1 MKLQRL
7 KWCGG
12 LFAVCLALSSP
23 TALATDAPN
32 LDWPGMALYQKAN
45 AALAAPAPGQAR
57 VVFMGDSI
65 TEFWDKPGKAMF
77 ANPAFVNRGVSGQTS
92 SQMLVRFR
100 QDVIALQ
107 PQVVVILAGTNDIA
121 GNTGPIGNETIAGHL
136 ESMVD
141 LARANGIRVVL
152 ASLVPANAYPWA
164 PELRPA
170 ERVVGL
176 NRLIQAMTQRRG
188 LVHLDFFSPM
198 VDNQQGCQRA
208 LCDDGVHPNAA
219 GYRVMQPLAEQAIR
233 AALAAPAAR

>member
-1 MKLQRL
+1 M
-7 KWCGG
+7 CGG
-12 LFAVCLALSSP
+12 LLAAWV
-23 TALATDAPN
+23 ALAALPVQAADEPK

-45 AALAAPAPGQAR
+45 AALGAPAPGQAR

-65 TEFWDKPGKAMF
+65 TEFWDKAKLAMF

-107 PQVVVILAGTNDIA
+107 PSVVVILAGTNDIA
-121 GNTGPIGNETIAGHL
+121 GNTGPVSVETIAGHL

-141 LARANGIRVVL
+141 LAQANGIRVVL
-152 ASLVPANAYPWA
+152 AALVPAKAYYWA

-176 NRLIQAMTQRRG
+176 NRLIRAMAQRRG
-188 LVHLDFFSPM
+188 LVHLDFFTPM
-198 VDNQQGCQRA
+198 ADEQLGCKRDY
-208 LCDDGVHPNAA
+208 CDDGVHPNAA
-219 GYRVMQPLAEQAIR
+219 GYRLMQPLAEQAVR
-233 AALAAPAAR
+233 AALAAPSAR